1 MTFTTFDPSANVNAL
16 FPVVVPVKVRSPTWL
31 NAAVEIV
38 EVAAPE
44 LVKMTLPVPVHPP
57 VNVKLPPLPSSVTS
71 VCRVIGEL
79 TEGLAALRLIVFKP
93 DDPLL
98 TVIGFDAL
106 VTTLSV
112 AALLPDVS
120 PR

>member
-1 MTFTTFDPSANVNAL
+1 MERVEG
-16 FPVVVPVKVRSPTWL
+16 PVVVPVKVKFPTWL
-31 NAAVEIV
+31 KATVEIV
-38 EVAAPE
+38 KVAVPV
-44 LVKMTLPVPVHPP
+44 LVKMTLPVPVQPP
-57 VNVKLPPLPSSVTS
+57 VSVVLPPFPSSVMS

-79 TEGLAALRLIVFKP
+79 TEGAAELRLMVFKP

-98 TVIGFDAL
+98 TVIGFDKP